1 MLGDRIKNKYCET
14 DVFKYDSTSHTVCR
28 YRFRGEHYSVVAKFF
43 AEPTSKLKDYDAHK
57 AMMNEYHNLKKAEQI
72 ISVAKPIAISSDLN
86 CVLVTEYLKGKNL
99 LWYFQHPEQLYDILA
114 SIALML
120 RRLHD
125 STQVHY
131 NREKE
136 FGNFH
141 DLLDQLML
149 DGSTR
154 EYFDMLLGKW
164 WHSPLIDRRRGSM
177 IHRDASPLNYLIMNG
192 IPYILDMESCWHH
205 ANSIRDVGTL
215 CAEMKNYFQLNCGS
229 GMKAEPYIGHFLWH
243 YSKDEDDF
251 NRISRTLPFFMSIG
265 LLRTARLYRHTPYYD
280 YLLKEA
286 LDCLKSI
293 E

>member
-14 DVFKYDSTSHTVCR
+14 DVFKYGSTSHTVCR

-72 ISVAKPIAISSDLN
+72 ISVARPIAISSDLN

-99 LWYFQHPEQLYDILA
+99 LWYFQRPEQLYDILA

-164 WHSPLIDRRRGSM
+164 WHSPRIDCRHGSM
-177 IHRDASPLNYLIMNG
+177 IHRDASPLNYLIRNG
-192 IPYILDMESCWHH
+192 IPYVIDMESCWHH

-243 YSKDEDDF
+243 YSKNEEDF
-251 NRISRTLPFFMSIG
+251 HRISKTLPFFMSIG
-265 LLRTARLYRHTPYYD
+265 LLRTARLYRHSPYYD

-286 LDCLKSI
+286 LNCLKAI